1 MEELKFEVI
10 LKNSVDLPG
19 IRINRDDFLK
29 KELKKYCSSETI
41 EIAVET
47 SPSNAGISRELI
59 DTIAKNC
66 ISYETNKVSAISFV
80 TGVPGGVTMIGAI
93 PADVAQYFG
102 HVLRI
107 LQKLVYLY
115 DWEDLFDSENGMD
128 DETVNLLT
136 LFVGVMFG
144 VSSAAGVLTKVAEKA
159 GEKTYKTIVSK
170 TLTKGTLYPIIKKI
184 ASQIG
189 VKMTKEVFAR
199 GVSKVVPLIG
209 GVASGGLTYATYK
222 PMANRLR
229 KYLSN
234 LNKEREV

>member
-1 MEELKFEVI
+1 MEKLKFEVI

-19 IRINRDDFLK
+19 VRINRDNFLRA
-29 KELKKYCSSETI
+29 ELKKYCSPDTI
-41 EIAVET
+41 EKAVAT
-47 SPSNAGISRELI
+47 SPSNAGISHELI

-66 ISYETNKVSAISFV
+66 ISYETNKVSAISFAA
-80 TGVPGGVTMIGAI
+80 GVPGGIAMIGTV
-93 PADVAQYFG
+93 PADVVQYFG
-102 HVLRI
+102 HILRI

-115 DWEDLFDSENGMD
+115 DWEDLFDSDSGMD

-136 LFVGVMFG
+136 LFIGVMFG

-159 GEKTYKTIVSK
+159 GQKTYKTIMSK
-170 TLTKGTLYPIIKKI
+170 ALTKGTLYPIIKKI

-189 VKMTKEVFAR
+189 VKMTKEVFAKS
-199 GVSKVVPLIG
+199 VSKVVPLIG

-234 LNKEREV
+234 LNKKREV